1 MRPSS
6 LSKRAQNDTTRD
18 AREETKKKTMSPPP
32 PSSSSS
38 SSFRS
43 SSKFD
48 DARRQQQQQQP
59 RKRDELREL
68 AQLMK
73 KHAGQSSANE
83 KSLEA
88 RRRGMFQRLSVLNVF
103 SLSGAAY
110 EWRVFLASSFSL
122 SLSLSLR
129 KSHLNARARV
139 RSTDAKTSSLVF
151 SLAKQRKR
159 RNAQTGSFKR

>member
-1 MRPSS
+1 MCVRPLS
-6 LSKRAQNDTTRD
+6 SKRAQNDTTRD

-103 SLSGAAY
+103 SLSGAAC

-122 SLSLSLR
+122 SLSLSLCE
-129 KSHLNARARV
+129 
-139 RSTDAKTSSLVF
+139 SL
-151 SLAKQRKR
+151 
-159 RNAQTGSFKR
+159 T

>member
-1 MRPSS
+1 MCVRPLS
-6 LSKRAQNDTTRD
+6 SKRAQNDTTRD

-32 PSSSSS
+32 PPSSSSS

-48 DARRQQQQQQP
+48 DARQQQQQQP

-68 AQLMK
+68 AQLLK

-103 SLSGAAY
+103 SLSGAAC

-122 SLSLSLR
+122 SLSLSL
-129 KSHLNARARV
+129 S
-139 RSTDAKTSSLVF
+139 AKVSPKCTRTC
-151 SLAKQRKR
+151 A
-159 RNAQTGSFKR
+159 